1 MSKLPIKIGKSLEN
15 RKAGGAFRVLK
26 SSEGLVDFS
35 SNDYL
40 GFAGDQLIFERSAQI
55 LKQNSLLK
63 NGSGGSRLLT
73 GNHKLFPQAEELI
86 AAYHKA
92 EAALIFNSGYD
103 ANVGFFSAVPG
114 RGDYIFYDELIH
126 ASIRDGIGLSTAKA
140 IKFRHNDVEDLQEKI
155 LRLKNGISGEVYI
168 VTESIFSMDGDT
180 PNLHQLAAFA
190 EENNFHLV
198 IDEAHAV
205 GVKKAG
211 LIAEENLEEKIFARI
226 VTFGKAL
233 GAHGAAVLGSTELRD
248 YLINFSR
255 SFIYSTALAPHSV
268 AAIIAAYEQLQGE
281 GISEVEKLQDNI
293 SYFKAEV
300 AKKGFQKHFLESVS
314 AIHCC
319 IIPGNEKVKAVS
331 QNLAAAGFDV
341 RPILSPTV
349 PEGRERLR
357 ICLHSFNSKE
367 EITALLDHLSKITF

>member
-26 SSEGLVDFS
+26 SSEGLLDFS

-40 GFAGDQLIFERSAQI
+40 GFAGDQWIFERSDQI

-73 GNHKLFPQAEELI
+73 GNHQLFAPGEDLI

-126 ASIRDGIGLSTAKA
+126 ASIRDGIGLSAAKA
-140 IKFRHNDVEDLQEKI
+140 IKFRHNDVGDLQEKI
-155 LRLKNGISGEVYI
+155 RRLKNGISGEVYI
-168 VTESIFSMDGDT
+168 VTESIFSMDGDS
-180 PNLHQLAAFA
+180 PNLTLLATYA

-205 GVKKAG
+205 GIYRAG
-211 LIAEENLEEKIFARI
+211 IIAEQGLQEKIFARI

-233 GAHGAAVLGSTELRD
+233 GTHGAAVLGSKDLRD

-268 AAIIAAYEQLQGE
+268 AAVIAAYENLKGE
-281 GISEVEKLQDNI
+281 GISEIEKLRENI
-293 SYFKAEV
+293 RFFKAEV
-300 AKKGFQKHFLESVS
+300 SKKEFREQFLESDS
-314 AIHCC
+314 AIHCF
-319 IIPGNEKVKAVS
+319 IIPGNKEVKAAS
-331 QNLAAAGFDV
+331 QSLAAAGFDV

-349 PEGRERLR
+349 PAGRERLR
-357 ICLHSFNSKE
+357 ICLHSFNSKT
-367 EITALLDHLSKITF
+367 EIEDLFKALKMLI

>member
-26 SSEGLVDFS
+26 SSKGLVDFS

-40 GFAGDQLIFERSAQI
+40 GFAGDPVIFDRTSQI
-55 LKQNSLLK
+55 LKENSLLK

-73 GNHKLFPQAEELI
+73 GNHQLFAPAEDLI

-126 ASIRDGIGLSTAKA
+126 ASIRDGIGLSAAKA
-140 IKFRHNDVEDLQEKI
+140 IKFRHNDVGDLQEKI
-155 LRLKNGISGEVYI
+155 RRLRNDISGEVYI

-180 PNLHQLAAFA
+180 PDLHLLTAFA

-205 GVKKAG
+205 GVNKAG
-211 LIAEENLEEKIFARI
+211 SIAEANLEDKIFARI

-233 GAHGAAVLGSTELRD
+233 GTHGAAVLGSKDLRD

-255 SFIYSTALAPHSV
+255 SFIYSTALAPHAV
-268 AAIIAAYEQLQGE
+268 AAIIAAFEYLQGE
-281 GISEVEKLQDNI
+281 GISEIKKLRDNI
-293 SYFKAEV
+293 RFFKAEV
-300 AKKGFQKHFLESVS
+300 SKKGFQKQFLESDS

-319 IIPGNEKVKAVS
+319 IIPGNNEVKAAS
-331 QNLAAAGFDV
+331 QELAAAGFDV

-357 ICLHSFNSKE
+357 ICLHSFNSKTEIE
-367 EITALLDHLSKITF
+367 ELLKALKKVI

>member
-1 MSKLPIKIGKSLEN
+1 MSKLPIKIGKSLEK
-15 RKAGGAFRVLK
+15 RKSTGSLRELK
-26 SSEGLVDFS
+26 FSEDLVDFS

-40 GFAGDQLIFERSAQI
+40 GFAGDKGIFDRSSQI
-55 LKQNSLLK
+55 LKENLLLK
-63 NGSGGSRLLT
+63 TGSGGSRLLT
-73 GNHKLFPQAEELI
+73 GNHRLFAPAEELI

-114 RGDYIFYDELIH
+114 RGDYILYDELIH
-126 ASIRDGIGLSTAKA
+126 ASIRDGIGLSAAKA
-140 IKFRHNDVEDLQEKI
+140 IKFRHNDVGDLQEKI
-155 LRLKNGISGEVYI
+155 RRLKNGISGEMYI
-168 VTESIFSMDGDT
+168 VTESVFSMDGDT
-180 PNLHQLAAFA
+180 PDLHLLAAFA
-190 EENNFHLV
+190 EEHNFHLV

-205 GVKKAG
+205 GVNKAG

-255 SFIYSTALAPHSV
+255 SFIYSTALAPHAV
-268 AAIIAAYEQLQGE
+268 AAIIAAYENLQGE
-281 GISEVEKLQDNI
+281 GISEIEKLRENI
-293 SYFKAEV
+293 RFFKAEV
-300 AKKGFQKHFLESVS
+300 SKRGCQKQFLESNS

-319 IIPGNEKVKAVS
+319 IIPGNTGVKAAS
-331 QNLAAAGFDV
+331 QSLAAAGFDV

-349 PEGRERLR
+349 PIGRERLR
-357 ICLHSFNSKE
+357 ICLHSFNSKTEIE
-367 EITALLDHLSKITF
+367 ELLTALKGLL